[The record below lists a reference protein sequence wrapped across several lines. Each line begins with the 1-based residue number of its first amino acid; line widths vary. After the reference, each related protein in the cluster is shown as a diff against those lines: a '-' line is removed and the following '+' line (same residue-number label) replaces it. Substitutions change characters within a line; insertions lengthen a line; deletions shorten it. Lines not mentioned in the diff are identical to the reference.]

1 MAFYDITP
9 AQLAQAAIGTAY
21 AVIYTVPTN
30 TRTFVKDIVVANTT
44 TGSIDI
50 YIHLVPA
57 SSGVGTGTIAGT
69 KMTITAMTSGRFEIN
84 QTISGSG
91 VTAAVISDPQTGIGG
106 VGTYQ
111 VSVSQT
117 VATPVTITGTATVD
131 TSNAIYYKYALT
143 ANTSLH
149 WVGAQIMNDSGT
161 IQVKASATGCAVSIS
176 GGEAV

>member
-69 KMTITAMTSGRFEIN
+69 TMTITAMTSGRFEIN

-91 VTAAVISDPQTGIGG
+91 VTAAAISDPQTGIGG

-117 VATPVTITGTATVD
+117 VATAVTITGTATVD

-143 ANTSLH
+143 ANTTLH

>member
-69 KMTITAMTSGRFEIN
+69 TMTITAMTSGRFEIN

-91 VTAAVISDPQTGIGG
+91 VTAAAISDPQTGIGG

-117 VATPVTITGTATVD
+117 VATAVTITGTATVD

-143 ANTSLH
+143 ANTTLH

-161 IQVKASATGCAVSIS
+161 IQVKASATGCAISIS